1 MVIKHAEAPT
11 FNRDG
16 TDVTGYASASR
27 GARDTGVWRLT
38 LAPGA
43 ASPPHSLSREE
54 VFLALSGSA
63 EATIGDE
70 RHALDAGDCL
80 IVPAGEPFAIAT
92 RGDQPFEAVVCM
104 PVGGE
109 ATILPDGPTI
119 TPPWA
124 A

>member
-1 MVIKHAEAPT
+1 MVIRNSEAPK
-11 FNRDG
+11 FSRDG
-16 TDVTGYASASR
+16 TDVIGYASASR
-27 GARDTGVWRLT
+27 GARDTGMWRLT

-43 ASPPHSLSREE
+43 ASPAHVLTREE

-70 RHALDAGDCL
+70 RHALEAGDCL
-80 IVPAGEPFAIAT
+80 IVPAGEPFTIAS
-92 RGDQPFEAVVCM
+92 RGGQPFEAVVCM

>member
-1 MVIKHAEAPT
+1 MVIKKEEAPR
-11 FNRDG
+11 FRRDG
-16 TDVTGYASASR
+16 TNVTGYASASR
-27 GARDTGVWRLT
+27 GARDSGVWRLAI
-38 LAPGA
+38 APGA
-43 ASPPHSLSREE
+43 ASPPHSLTREE

-63 EATIGDE
+63 EATIGDD

-80 IVPAGEPFAIAT
+80 IVPAGEPFTIAT